1 MDSLPL
7 HVCHVHKLSI
17 LLNRAYSLVHSTA
30 LAFLIYYRVS
40 FIFQDLN
47 TRATPG
53 LVPWLLVFA
62 SELLLSFIW
71 LLGQAFRW
79 RPVTRTVFPEKLP
92 EDDKLPAIDVFIC
105 TTDPDKEPTVEV
117 MNTVLSA
124 MALDYPPEKLNVYLS
139 DDCGSPRTLHGMRE
153 AWRFARY
160 WLPFCRRYG
169 IKIRGPEPYFSALSG
184 DGSFGSSEFTT
195 ERQKIKERYEMM
207 KDSITKARERGGQG
221 HSRSSTA
228 GDHPSVIEVM
238 QDESDGTLDVLAAD
252 KTKMPLLVYVSREKR
267 PSHPHHFKAGALNVL
282 QRVSS
287 VISNSPYILALDC
300 DMYCSDPTSARQA
313 MCFHLDPNIPPSL
326 AFVQFPQ
333 RFHNISMSDV
343 YDSQLRTLFS
353 IPWQGLDGLQGP
365 VLSGTGFYIKRVSL
379 YGSTINIA
387 DMDLEELKQSFG
399 SSNEL
404 IKSVRRI
411 YESNLMDDQDGLQKV
426 TQLLASCSYETD
438 TKWGKEVGFLYDS
451 VVEDY
456 FTGFRLHCNGWTS
469 VYCDTSRPQFLGSGT
484 TNLNDVLIQ
493 GTRWSSGLID
503 VGFSKFCP
511 LIYGPTRIS
520 ILGSMCYGELAFFP
534 LYCLPLWCFATIPQL
549 CLLNG
554 IPLYPKV
561 SSSFFVIFVFI
572 FVSALSKHLYEVLLT
587 GGSFQTMKNEQRI
600 WMIKSVTCY
609 LYGSLDAIMK
619 KMGLREASFF
629 PTNKAADE
637 EQVKLYQMGK
647 FNFDASNIFLFP
659 MVAIIILNMVAF
671 VGGLLRIMFVGDWD
685 KILVQVFISCYILIM
700 NFPLIEGM
708 IIRKD
713 KGRVQ
718 PSVTLLS
725 VIVSIIFSFLGSI
738 IISIVW

>member
-7 HVCHVHKLSI
+7 HVCHVYKLSI

-40 FIFQDLN
+40 FLFQDLN
-47 TRATPG
+47 IRATPG

-79 RPVTRTVFPEKLP
+79 RPVTRTVFPERLP
-92 EDDKLPAIDVFIC
+92 EDDKLPAIDVLIC

-124 MALDYPPEKLNVYLS
+124 IALDYPPEKLNVYVS
-139 DDCGSPRTLHGMRE
+139 DDGGSPLTLHGMRE

-169 IKIRGPEPYFSALSG
+169 IKTRCPEPYFSALSD
-184 DGSFGSSEFTT
+184 DGGLGSSEFTT
-195 ERQKIKERYEMM
+195 ERQKTKEMYEMM

-228 GDHPSVIEVM
+228 RDHPSVIEVM
-238 QDESDGTLDVLAAD
+238 QDEYNGPLPVLAAD

-300 DMYCSDPTSARQA
+300 DMYCSDPTSARHA

-333 RFHNISMSDV
+333 RFHNISKSDI

-353 IPWQGLDGLQGP
+353 VPWQGLDGLQGP

-379 YGSTINIA
+379 HGSTRNIA

-411 YESNLMDDQDGLQKV
+411 YEPNLMDDQDSLQKV
-426 TQLLASCSYETD
+426 TQLLASCSYETN

-456 FTGFRLHCNGWTS
+456 FTGFRLHCDGWTS

-561 SSSFFVIFVFI
+561 SSSFVVIFVFI
-572 FVSALSKHLYEVLLT
+572 FVSSLSKHLYEVLLT

-619 KMGLREASFF
+619 KMGMREASFF
-629 PTNKAADE
+629 PTNKVVDD

-647 FNFDASNIFLFP
+647 FNFAASNIFLVP

-671 VGGLLRIMFVGDWD
+671 VGGLLRVMFVGDWD
-685 KILVQVFISCYILIM
+685 KILVQVFISGYILIM

-708 IIRKD
+708 MIRTD
-713 KGRVQ
+713 KGRIQ

-725 VIVSIIFSFLGSI
+725 AIVSIIFSFLGSI
-738 IISIVW
+738 IISIC

>member
-1 MDSLPL
+1 
-7 HVCHVHKLSI
+7 
-17 LLNRAYSLVHSTA
+17 
-30 LAFLIYYRVS
+30 
-40 FIFQDLN
+40 
-47 TRATPG
+47 
-53 LVPWLLVFA
+53 
-62 SELLLSFIW
+62 
-71 LLGQAFRW
+71 
-79 RPVTRTVFPEKLP
+79 
-92 EDDKLPAIDVFIC
+92 
-105 TTDPDKEPTVEV
+105 
-117 MNTVLSA
+117 
-124 MALDYPPEKLNVYLS
+124 
-139 DDCGSPRTLHGMRE
+139 
-153 AWRFARY
+153 
-160 WLPFCRRYG
+160 
-169 IKIRGPEPYFSALSG
+169 
-184 DGSFGSSEFTT
+184 
-195 ERQKIKERYEMM
+195 
-207 KDSITKARERGGQG
+207 
-221 HSRSSTA
+221 
-228 GDHPSVIEVM
+228 M
-238 QDESDGTLDVLAAD
+238 QDESDGTPDVLAAD

-333 RFHNISMSDV
+333 RFHNISKSDI

-411 YESNLMDDQDGLQKV
+411 YEPNLMDDQDSLQKV
-426 TQLLASCSYETD
+426 TQLLASCSYETN

-520 ILGSMCYGELAFFP
+520 ILGSMCYGEIAFFP

-561 SSSFFVIFVFI
+561 SSYFFVIFVFI

-647 FNFDASNIFLFP
+647 FNFDASNIFLVP
-659 MVAIIILNMVAF
+659 MVAIIILNLVAF
-671 VGGLLRIMFVGDWD
+671 VCGLLRVMFIGDWD
-685 KILVQVFISCYILIM
+685 KILVQLFISCYILIM

-708 IIRKD
+708 VIRKD